1 MYNKIRGYRNMLK
14 LSQEEMGTYIG
25 VTKQSY
31 HLKETG
37 KTKFTKEEM
46 KKIKKLLLPLFP
58 CITIDE
64 IFFS

>member
-1 MYNKIRGYRNMLK
+1 MYNKLRGYRNMLK
-14 LSQEEMGTYIG
+14 LSQEEMGKRIG

-37 KTKFTKEEM
+37 KNKFTQEEM
-46 KKIKKLLLPLFP
+46 KIIKKLLTPLFP
-58 CITIDE
+58 YITIDE

>member
-1 MYNKIRGYRNMLK
+1 MLK
-14 LSQEEMGTYIG
+14 LSQEEMGKYIG

-58 CITIDE
+58 HITIDE